1 MTSLKTE
8 LYLPDV
14 VGKGYATFWNC
25 KKRYRVV
32 KGSRASKKSTTTA
45 LNLICRMMQYPLA
58 NTLVIRKTAA
68 TLKNSCFAQLKW
80 AINRLGV
87 EEFWR
92 ARVNPLELEYIPTGQ
107 RIIFRGLDDGFKL
120 TSITVDKGFLCWG
133 WCEEAFEVDEED
145 FQLVDESLRGQLPE
159 GYFIQWTL
167 SFNPWDS
174 SSWLK
179 ARFFDK
185 HDDEVLAMTTT
196 YECNEWLSDADRKL
210 FEDMKVTDPQRYKVA
225 ALGCWGVAQG
235 AFFNEWNERTHLVK
249 PFAIPAEWV
258 KFRSMDWGCAKP
270 YCCLWFAVDF
280 DGNLWCYREL
290 YGWGGKANVGT
301 GETAVEVGRRIAQLE
316 RPEEKLSYGVLDVI

>member
-1 MTSLKTE
+1 MKTE
-8 LYLPDV
+8 IFLPEV
-14 VGKGYATFWNC
+14 VGKGYGTFWNC

-32 KGSRASKKSTTTA
+32 KGSRASKKSTTIA
-45 LNLICRMMQYPLA
+45 LNLICRMMEYPLA

-68 TLKNSCFAQLKW
+68 TLKNSCFSQLKW

-87 EEFWR
+87 ENFWQS
-92 ARVNPLELEYIPTGQ
+92 RVNPLELEYIPTGQ

-120 TSITVDKGFLCWG
+120 TSITVDKGFLCFG
-133 WCEEAFEVDEED
+133 WLEEAYEISED
-145 FQLVDESLRGQLPE
+145 DFKLVDESLRGQLPD
-159 GYFIQWTL
+159 GYFIQWSL

-185 HDDEVLAMTTT
+185 PDKNVLAMTTT
-196 YECNEWLSDADRKL
+196 YECNEFLSPADREH
-210 FEDMKVTDPQRYKVA
+210 FDDMKRNDPQRFKVA
-225 ALGCWGVAQG
+225 GLGEWGLERGQ
-235 AFFNEWNERTHLVK
+235 FFREWSETKHLVT
-249 PFAIPAEWV
+249 PFAIPAEWI

-290 YGWGGKANVGT
+290 YG
-301 GETAVEVGRRIAQLE
+301 
-316 RPEEKLSYGVLDVI
+316 